1 MLNIAI
7 DGPSGAGKST
17 ISKMLAKKL
26 GIIYLDTGA
35 MYRAVALY
43 VSRKGVDVN
52 DRDKVVSLLSQI
64 EIEFRGEG
72 DEKRIYLNGE
82 DVSAAIREHA
92 VSKMASDVSKIKE
105 VRLFLVEQQRAIAKK
120 NDVVLDGRDITSNV
134 LPYAEYKFYL
144 TASTDVRARR
154 RYDELIGRGASVDY
168 EKIKADIID
177 RDKNDMQ
184 RAYAPLVLT
193 EDSTLIDSSDMTPEQ
208 VADLIIGKIKRKG

>member
-1 MLNIAI
+1 M
-7 DGPSGAGKST
+7 
-17 ISKMLAKKL
+17 
-26 GIIYLDTGA
+26 
-35 MYRAVALY
+35 
-43 VSRKGVDVN
+43 
-52 DRDKVVSLLSQI
+52 RD
-64 EIEFRGEG
+64 
-72 DEKRIYLNGE
+72 
-82 DVSAAIREHA
+82 
-92 VSKMASDVSKIKE
+92 
-105 VRLFLVEQQRAIAKK
+105 FLVDRQRAIARE

-134 LPYAEYKFYL
+134 LPHAEYKFYL

-208 VADLIIGKIKRKG
+208 VADLIIGKIKRKR